1 MRKITLGILVLALIG
16 CKNFE
21 TKKVSSE
28 EILQEQLK
36 HFSWS
41 QVDTYPSFETC
52 GEQMEKPALKKC
64 FEEEMTRYIYREIS
78 EHLIVSTDSI
88 NETLRLYLVISNKG
102 IPKVDSLAISEKLQQ
117 QVPQLK
123 SWIEKG
129 LENLPKIYP
138 ARTRGIPVATKFV
151 LPVRVVSE

>member
-1 MRKITLGILVLALIG
+1 MRKITLGILVLALVG

-28 EILQEQLK
+28 EIFQEQLK
-36 HFSWS
+36 QFSWS

-52 GEQMEKPALKKC
+52 KELMEKPALKKC
-64 FEEEMTRYIYREIS
+64 FEAEMTRYIYKSIS

-88 NETLRLYLVISNKG
+88 NETMRLYLVISKKG
-102 IPKVDSLAISEKLQQ
+102 IPKVDSVAISPKLQQ

-123 SWIEKG
+123 SWIENG
-129 LENLPKIYP
+129 LESLPKIYP
-138 ARTRGIPVATKFV
+138 AQTRGIPVATKFV